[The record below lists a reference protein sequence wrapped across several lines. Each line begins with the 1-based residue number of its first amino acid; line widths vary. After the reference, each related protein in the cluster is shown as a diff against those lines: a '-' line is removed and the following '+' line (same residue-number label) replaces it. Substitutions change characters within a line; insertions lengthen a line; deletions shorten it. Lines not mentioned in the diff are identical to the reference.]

1 MHFWKEEEVMLT
13 CPECFKSL
21 SIPDSLAC
29 EACGWIG
36 SKHEDIPDYL
46 TAHEMEDPIF
56 REYLKNYDDI
66 AEEDLKEGI
75 LDERYVKNQAFNL
88 AEFLG
93 PIRGCKLAEIGS
105 GKGYLVAELVKRGA
119 NRVTAIDIAL
129 PYLMRLRGQ
138 PSVDPVRANAEN
150 LPFGNEFDVVVST
163 DVMEHVLNLGSFLY
177 SVNRSLKRG
186 GRLCIRVPYRENL
199 LGYSPHLGCR
209 FKLVHLRVFDKSIL
223 ADCMEHAG
231 FVVKEFSLDG
241 FGLGMPRRFWTRG
254 GFRAELYDLIKKWV
268 ESRLEH
274 PADVAFWKSWYAGFL
289 MRATTVSVKASKKF
303 DIQPKRGGGF
313 ELMKA

>member
-1 MHFWKEEEVMLT
+1 MLT
-13 CPECFKSL
+13 CPQCFKSL
-21 SIPDSLAC
+21 STSKSLAC
-29 EACGWIG
+29 EACGWSG

-66 AEEDLKEGI
+66 AEEDLKKGI
-75 LDERYVKNQAFNL
+75 QDERYVKNQAFNL

-93 PIRGCKLAEIGS
+93 PIGGCKVAEIGS
-105 GKGYLVAELVKRGA
+105 GKGYLVAELLKRGA

-150 LPFGNEFDVVVST
+150 LPFRDEFDVIVST

-186 GRLCIRVPYRENL
+186 GRVCIRVPCRENL
-199 LGYSPHLGCR
+199 LAYSPHLGCR
-209 FKLVHLRVFDKSIL
+209 FKLVHLRVFDKKIL

-231 FVVKEFSLDG
+231 FVVKEFCLDG
-241 FGLGMPRRFWTRG
+241 FGLGMPRRFWIG
-254 GFRAELYDLIKKWV
+254 SGFKAELYNRIKKLV
-268 ESRLEH
+268 ESQLEH
-274 PADVAFWKSWYAGFL
+274 PTDVAFWKNWYARFL
-289 MRATTVSVKASKKF
+289 MRATTVSVRASKKF
-303 DIQPKRGGGF
+303 DIQLKREGGF
-313 ELMKA
+313 ELGKA